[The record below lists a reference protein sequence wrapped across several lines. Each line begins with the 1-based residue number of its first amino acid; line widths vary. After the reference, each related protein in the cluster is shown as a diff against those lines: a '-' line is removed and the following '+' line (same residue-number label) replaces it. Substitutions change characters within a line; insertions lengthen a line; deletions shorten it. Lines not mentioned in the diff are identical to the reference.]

1 MRTLRAKICAIT
13 LIALIAAAAWADD
26 DPDMLAFLA
35 QSNKRCQEFKQQ
47 KAELERHAAQL
58 QTLSREQKAQV
69 TKTIGDL
76 DQVIAETTTLLQDPA
91 LKTSGDKKEIAARM
105 HSAITRG
112 NMVVL
117 SAHNQ
122 LVGVSLSN
130 AKDRLLNLN
139 IEPFLT
145 RISPGFDG
153 SRRAS
158 NGDENVVVV
167 AAYTKST
174 PQSADAIAKRDG
186 SVGGVVGGGVMLEDS
201 ASGLGPV
208 SAVTYDG
215 RYNALMMD
223 NRLIYFIKVP
233 PWDAAAL
240 CREISRNE
248 NTLVG
253 VSIGKTSFV
262 FGERSTYENSGAA
275 RDLMLT
281 DHFLG
286 DFIFGWHNWTNG
298 YNFPNGY
305 VPQTAEVKSDM
316 LVRFAFK
323 NFQFTTTK
331 GGELRLANLSV
342 DVTMM
347 PVSKRP
353 AKNGGMLP
361 DLDELERG
369 YAPPPEFL
377 ANARY
382 FSSHFNFF
390 RKERIVAMTLAYG
403 ELAALFRSYKQV
415 GINLEAL
422 ASALV
427 KE

>member
-1 MRTLRAKICAIT
+1 MEEDMKTLRAKLCAVT
-13 LIALIAAAAWADD
+13 VIALIAAAARADD
-26 DPDMLAFLA
+26 DPGLLAFIA
-35 QSNKRCQEFKQQ
+35 QSNQHCQEFKQK
-47 KAELERHAAQL
+47 KAELERQAAQL
-58 QTLSREQKAQV
+58 QIASQKAQV
-69 TKTIGDL
+69 TKNIDDL
-76 DQVIAETTTLLQDPA
+76 DRVIAATTTLLQDPA
-91 LKTSGDKKEIAARM
+91 LKTSGDKKGIAARLY
-105 HSAITRG
+105 SAITQG
-112 NMVVL
+112 NMLVR
-117 SAHNQ
+117 SAQHQ
-122 LVGVSLSN
+122 LGVSPSS
-130 AKDRLLNLN
+130 AIDRVLDMN

-174 PQSADAIAKRDG
+174 AQTAEAIVRRDG
-186 SVGGVVGGGVMLEDS
+186 SVGGGVMLEDP
-201 ASGLGPV
+201 AGRLGPV
-208 SAVTYDG
+208 SAVRYDG
-215 RYNALMMD
+215 RYNALLMD
-223 NRLIYFIKVP
+223 NRLIYFMKMP

-240 CREISRNE
+240 CREIARNE
-248 NTLVG
+248 NMLVG

-262 FGERSTYENSGAA
+262 FGDRSTYENSGAA

-286 DFIFGWHNWTNG
+286 DFVFGWHNWTNG
-298 YNFPNGY
+298 YKFPNEY
-305 VPQTAEVKSDM
+305 EPQTAEVKSDM

-323 NFQFTTTK
+323 SFEFTTTK
-331 GGELRLANLSV
+331 SGELRLANLAV

-347 PVSKRP
+347 PVSKEV

-361 DLDELERG
+361 DIDELKRG

-377 ANARY
+377 ANTQY
-382 FSSHFNFF
+382 FSSHFDFF
-390 RKERIVAMTLAYG
+390 RKERIVAMTVAYG
-403 ELAALFRSYKQV
+403 ELAALFRSYKQA
-415 GINLEAL
+415 GISLEAL

>member
-1 MRTLRAKICAIT
+1 MKTLEGKVWAIAV
-13 LIALIAAAAWADD
+13 IALITAAAWAED
-26 DPDMLAFLA
+26 DPGLLAFLS
-35 QSNKRCQEFKQQ
+35 QSNQRCQEFKQR
-47 KAELERHAAQL
+47 KAELERQSQL
-58 QTLSREQKAQV
+58 QTISGEQKAQV

-76 DQVIAETTTLLQDPA
+76 DKVIVAATTLLQNPA
-91 LKTSGDKKEIAARM
+91 LKTSGDKKEIAARLY
-105 HSAITRG
+105 SAITEG
-112 NMVVL
+112 NMLVR
-117 SAHNQ
+117 SAQHQ
-122 LVGVSLSN
+122 LGVSPSS
-130 AKDRLLNLN
+130 AIDRVLDLN

-167 AAYTKST
+167 AAYTKTT
-174 PQSADAIAKRDG
+174 PQSAETIVRRDG
-186 SVGGVVGGGVMLEDS
+186 SVGGGVMLEDT
-201 ASGLGPV
+201 AGMLGPV
-208 SAVTYDG
+208 SAVRYDG

-223 NRLIYFIKVP
+223 NRFIYFMKVP

-240 CREISRNE
+240 CREISRNA

-262 FGERSTYENSGAA
+262 FGDRSTYENSGVA

-286 DFIFGWHNWTNG
+286 DFVFGWHNWTKG
-298 YNFPNGY
+298 YKLPNGY
-305 VPQTAEVKSDM
+305 EPQAAEVKSDM

-323 NFQFTTTK
+323 NFEFTTTK
-331 GGELRLANLSV
+331 NAELRLANLAV

-347 PVSKRP
+347 PVSKEV
-353 AKNGGMLP
+353 AQNGGMLP
-361 DLDELERG
+361 DIEALKRG
-369 YAPPPEFL
+369 YAPPGEFL
-377 ANARY
+377 ANAQY
-382 FSSHFNFF
+382 FSAHFDFF
-390 RKERIVAMTLAYG
+390 RQERVVAMTLAYG
-403 ELAALFRSYKQV
+403 ELAALFRSYKQA

-422 ASALV
+422 ASDLV